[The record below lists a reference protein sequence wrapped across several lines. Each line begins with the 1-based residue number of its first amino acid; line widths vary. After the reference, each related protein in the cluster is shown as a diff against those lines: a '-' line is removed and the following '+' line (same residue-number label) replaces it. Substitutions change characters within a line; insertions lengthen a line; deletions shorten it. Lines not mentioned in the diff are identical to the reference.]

1 MEWGIPSRQ
10 DPSFHLDAELSC
22 PMHHLRPTWTPDCG
36 QLCRLLG
43 HGWCLWGEGDGGFLC
58 SLFLRYNETHSV
70 QGIILKPLPMER
82 RKRQLN
88 AKKDQVFTVA
98 LSISFME
105 SGQVKSMSSKSR
117 WSLKT
122 PPSSPGWERHVQP
135 CMQWLQ
141 KETQEGRQVSGRL
154 EAGHPCCLWS
164 CKLSQG
170 PHLEQHNENSPIARG
185 LGKNQR
191 DKAWQPTAEYTA
203 LPSPVTL
210 LVFTSVCYSLSEQK
224 NPGGPAKPPS
234 ITPLSL
240 LHFADTCKPCQ
251 VLTVRRGVGD
261 VNP

>member
-1 MEWGIPSRQ
+1 MAGV
-10 DPSFHLDAELSC
+10 C
-22 PMHHLRPTWTPDCG
+22 
-36 QLCRLLG
+36 
-43 HGWCLWGEGDGGFLC
+43 WGEGDGGFLC

-88 AKKDQVFTVA
+88 AKKDQVFRVA
-98 LSISFME
+98 LSISLMV
-105 SGQVKSMSSKSR
+105 SGQAKSMSSKSR

-154 EAGHPCCLWS
+154 EAGHPCCVWS

-170 PHLEQHNENSPIARG
+170 SRMEQHNENSPIARG
-185 LGKNQR
+185 LGKNQS

-203 LPSPVTL
+203 LPSPITL
-210 LVFTSVCYSLSEQK
+210 LVFASVCYSLSEQK
-224 NPGGPAKPPS
+224 NPEVLQNPQASPCSHSCTSLTPA
-234 ITPLSL
+234 
-240 LHFADTCKPCQ
+240 
-251 VLTVRRGVGD
+251 
-261 VNP
+261 NPVKS